1 MKLTSEH
8 FPISC
13 SLQQPV
19 QEAFAGAAG
28 ADDNP
33 TMQLEELLG
42 YLRNP
47 KDLDLTPYADL
58 LGQTE
63 QMGDPALPSQEQ
75 TATLRWIGEAV
86 HQFEKRFPLEEPL
99 ASQVRRLKPL
109 AASIALVE
117 PDFHQPDAHPLHQ
130 LLDSIQE
137 RAVGWQ
143 SRLGRAGMVLEK
155 QVSAAVEAALQWFD
169 DQSVDLTA
177 ICAEFLANAERD
189 QSRAQR
195 MSRRVVETEL
205 GRIKTRTAKHDA
217 AGMINELLQK
227 YAAPPE
233 ITSFLKGPWYE
244 SAQLLLLKFGTDS
257 EQWRQM
263 SEVTATLLDSVQSLE
278 GADEERRQH
287 IFGVVT
293 QLPKEMRRWLLSLH
307 HDTDAVN
314 DAMALVEFAH
324 LKILRQQTVRLEWI
338 MPIEVEAEAAH
349 PARPEL
355 AQALKPISEGSWFG
369 IESAREGSVRAQL
382 VLKDERE
389 QRLLFT
395 NLAGLKVLEYSF
407 EEFDELIEKQRIT
420 ALPTG
425 AGFSLCLAIAAGVD
439 TTEKLNDLY
448 ANIPGSSAPV
458 IAEDAAASGTAVHET
473 AAAPAPEDSPATP
486 PPVDS
491 AAGTS
496 VPDDSAGDDGL
507 PADDELRELEALIG
521 DEEPSVEDLDI
532 GFPDPSPPAD
542 TRTGSAG
549 GDSGASTPEPASTAT
564 NVGATEADEEID
576 AWLEAQ
582 IEAGEDTEQAP
593 PAEAAGEDNAR
604 DESSE
609 WLQPPEP
616 PQSPPVPER
625 DTASTAAGGSGDAGA
640 DGWLQPTDV
649 PPPQTSIPSATQSA
663 TVQSLD
669 LPMGAWLGFHDG
681 DTPLMAKLAVHDP
694 DEDIYIFVNRKGIKM
709 RQVSGA
715 ELRNLTERGMV
726 EVLQTASSFREQIE
740 EVRKKLDS

>member
-13 SLQQPV
+13 SLQQAV
-19 QEAFAGAAG
+19 QAAFAGTAG
-28 ADDNP
+28 AEDNP

-47 KDLDLTPYADL
+47 KDIDLTPYADL

-109 AASIALVE
+109 AASIALVD

-143 SRLGRAGMVLEK
+143 SRLGRAGIVLEK

-169 DQSVDLTA
+169 DQSVDLAA

-205 GRIKTRTAKHDA
+205 GRMKTRTAKHDA
-217 AGMINELLQK
+217 ASMINQLLQK

-244 SAQLLLLKFGTDS
+244 SAQLLLLKFGADS
-257 EQWRQM
+257 EQWRQI

-278 GADEERRQH
+278 GADDERRQH
-287 IFGVVT
+287 IFAVVT

-324 LKILRQQTVRLEWI
+324 LKILRQQSVRLEWI

-369 IESAREGSVRAQL
+369 IESTREGSVRAQL

-407 EEFDELIEKQRIT
+407 EEFDELIGKQRIT

-448 ANIPGSSAPV
+448 ANILGSSAPV
-458 IAEDAAASGTAVHET
+458 ITDDAAASGTAVHET
-473 AAAPAPEDSPATP
+473 AAAPEDAAATP
-486 PPVDS
+486 PQVDS

-496 VPDDSAGDDGL
+496 IPDDSAGDDG
-507 PADDELRELEALIG
+507 PQPDDELRKLEALIG
-521 DEEPSVEDLDI
+521 DEEPSVEDADI
-532 GFPDPSPPAD
+532 EFPDTPPPAD
-542 TRTGSAG
+542 TRTDSTD
-549 GDSGASTPEPASTAT
+549 GDSGESIPEPTSAAL
-564 NVGATEADEEID
+564 NVDAAEAEEEID
-576 AWLEAQ
+576 AWLDAQ
-582 IEAGEDTEQAP
+582 IDAGEGPEQTP
-593 PAEAAGEDNAR
+593 PAEAAGQGQAR

-609 WLQPPEP
+609 WLQPREP
-616 PQSPPVPER
+616 PGSPPAPER
-625 DTASTAAGGSGDAGA
+625 DTGSTAAGGSGDAGD

-649 PPPQTSIPSATQSA
+649 PPPQSSISARTLSEP
-663 TVQSLD
+663 VESLD

-715 ELRNLTERGMV
+715 ELKDLTERGMV
-726 EVLQTASSFREQIE
+726 EVVQTASSFRQQIE
-740 EVRKKLDS
+740 EVRQKLDS